1 MNYFWIKLKLL
12 STYPNFP
19 PSFQLYYYFLCPCHQ
34 PFLSLIWWNLL
45 SLSMWLVPVLIVFGL
60 WLNML
65 CLIWRCWGSLIKWRI
80 IGRGYRPTAYI
91 PLSFTSLRSSSSSFV
106 PWSLLLLSSSQ
117 WFPLESSVPA
127 QLRFFKT
134 SNLLFFFPLLILAS
148 STFNFCSVSPQ
159 LLDIFFC
166 LPPYSPLYKSFTF
179 LCNLFWLNI
188 VQQVL
193 PVCAST
199 HLNCWLSGQGDQR
212 VSCTKMAFGL

>member
-12 STYPNFP
+12 STYPNFS

-34 PFLSLIWWNLL
+34 PFFIAYLVKLIIAFHVVGTSSHRFWALVKYVMFDMKVLGLSDQMAHYWKR
-45 SLSMWLVPVLIVFGL
+45 V
-60 WLNML
+60 
-65 CLIWRCWGSLIKWRI
+65 
-80 IGRGYRPTAYI
+80 PTAYI

-148 STFNFCSVSPQ
+148 STFHFCSVSLQ

-166 LPPYSPLYKSFTF
+166 LPPYPPST
-179 LCNLFWLNI
+179 NLSLFF
-188 VQQVL
+188 
-193 PVCAST
+193 AT
-199 HLNCWLSGQGDQR
+199 Y
-212 VSCTKMAFGL
+212 FGWTLFNKFCQFVHQNT